1 MASVAPDSPSPTRK
15 PKKVGVT
22 HDKIATQLFA
32 SGSGT
37 SPGNSNAT
45 GSVANEAAS
54 ACADAILMLSPARQK
69 RATA

>member
-1 MASVAPDSPSPTRK
+1 MAAIAPVSPSPTRK
-15 PKKVGVT
+15 PKKAGVT

-69 RATA
+69 KATA